1 MGGKDRR
8 GEEGAE
14 RGDVEA
20 AGVNG
25 LRLEVPQ
32 CECRIESHA
41 LTKLTAV
48 ISSSSSCVNAA
59 RSSRALQA
67 V

>member
-20 AGVNG
+20 AEVNG
-25 LRLEVPQ
+25 LRLEVPNVSV
-32 CECRIESHA
+32 E
-41 LTKLTAV
+41 
-48 ISSSSSCVNAA
+48 
-59 RSSRALQA
+59 
-67 V
+67 